1 MKENKKPTDNDDYT
15 RQLEGIK
22 RDLEN
27 SKKDLI
33 KTKRSNLITGIIVFC
48 CGAICLIL
56 IILHEC
62 GII

>member
-1 MKENKKPTDNDDYT
+1 MKENKKPTDNNDYFT
-15 RQLEGIK
+15 QLEEIK
-22 RDLEN
+22 RDLEK

-48 CGAICLIL
+48 VGAIGIIL